1 MNIQEI
7 KEAISHGNQ
16 VFGTLIVSMSPH
28 FPATLKNTAL
38 DFVFIDTEHISL
50 NRETLSW
57 MCQTYNAMNLAPIVR
72 IPSPDPYAACQA
84 IDGGAAGVI
93 APYIETVEQV
103 QALRGAV
110 KLRPIKGKKLQRIL
124 DGKEELTRELQEYLS
139 ERNANNLLLVNIE
152 STPAI
157 ENLDAILSV
166 PDLDGILIGPHD
178 LSCSLGV
185 PEQYEH
191 PHFIE
196 AIQTII
202 TQTRQK
208 GLIAGIHFFRGP
220 VALAAEWIRMGI
232 NFHIQ
237 KADIIYVAEGVN
249 HDLQALQ
256 KELDVNVA
264 PHSEQIIV

>member
-7 KEAISHGNQ
+7 KAAISHGNQ

-28 FPATLKNTAL
+28 FPSVLKNTAL

-57 MCQTYNAMNLAPIVR
+57 MCQTYNAMNLASIVR
-72 IPSPDPYAACQA
+72 IPSPDPYAASQA

-110 KLRPIKGKKLQRIL
+110 KLSPLKGKRLQRIL
-124 DGKEELTRELQEYLS
+124 EGKEELKGELKAYLS
-139 ERNANNLLLVNIE
+139 KRNANNLFLVNIE

-157 ENLDAILSV
+157 ENLDAILCV
-166 PDLDGILIGPHD
+166 PGLDGILVGPHD
-178 LSCSLGV
+178 LSCSLGI

-191 PHFIE
+191 PRFTE
-196 AIQTII
+196 ALRTII
-202 TQTRQK
+202 TKTRQK
-208 GLIAGIHFFRGP
+208 GLIAGIHFFRGA
-220 VALAAEWIRMGI
+220 VSQAVEWIRMGI

-237 KADIIYVAEGVN
+237 YADIIYVAEGIN
-249 HDLQALQ
+249 RDIQAIQ
-256 KELDVNVA
+256 KELGANLQ
-264 PHSEQIIV
+264 SNTEQIIV